1 MIKIGSALMDA
12 TDQLERERGIPKHV
26 VLDSLCDAMMAAY
39 RKYSKLHDTTGI
51 YAKINE
57 QTGEIGI
64 YSEKIVVE
72 QVNNEQTEI
81 SIEDA
86 TAIDENSKIGTI
98 ITEEVT
104 PEDFGR
110 IAAQA
115 AKQVIT
121 QRIRE
126 AERRLILEEFMD
138 KKGTMTTGIIQRVEG
153 RNAIVSIGRTE
164 AILPPKEQIPGEYFR
179 VGNRL
184 RVYVLDVTETSR
196 LPKVIIS
203 QVHPMIVQELFE
215 LEVPE
220 IEDNIVEIKSI
231 AREAGFRTKISVG
244 SNDPDVDPVGACIGP
259 RGSRIQAI
267 VNELKNEK
275 IDIIRYSPDPVE
287 YIINALSPAKI
298 ISVEIL
304 NNDPEDLQAL
314 VVVPDDQLSLAI
326 GREGQNVRLA
336 VKLTSWKLDIKSL
349 SQIENDESYILEEEY
364 YEEDEY

>member
-1 MIKIGSALMDA
+1 MIKIGSALMEA
-12 TDQLERERGIPKHV
+12 TDQLERERGIPRAV
-26 VLDSLCDAMMAAY
+26 VLESLCDAMMAAF
-39 RKYSKLHDTTGI
+39 RKYMKTHDTTGI
-51 YAKINE
+51 YAKVE
-57 QTGEIGI
+57 EKTGEIGI

-72 QVNNEQTEI
+72 NVTNEQTEV
-81 SIEDA
+81 SLEEA
-86 TAIDENSKIGTI
+86 KELDENCTIGSI

-104 PEDFGR
+104 PDDFGR

-126 AERRLILEEFMD
+126 AERRLILEEFME
-138 KKGTMTTGIIQRVEG
+138 KKGTMTTGIIQRMEG
-153 RNAIVSIGRTE
+153 RNAVVSIGRTE
-164 AILPPKEQIPGEYFR
+164 AILPVKEQIPGEYYR
-179 VGNRL
+179 VGNRI
-184 RVYVLDVTETSR
+184 RVYVLDVSETSR
-196 LPKVIIS
+196 LPRVIVS

-220 IEDNIVEIKSI
+220 IEDTIVEIKSI
-231 AREAGFRTKISVG
+231 AREAGFRTKIGVS
-244 SNDPDVDPVGACIGP
+244 SSDAEVDPVGACIGP

-267 VNELKNEK
+267 VNELKSEK

-304 NNDPEDLQAL
+304 SDDPGNQQAL

-326 GREGQNVRLA
+326 GKEGQNVRLA
-336 VKLTSWKLDIKSL
+336 VKLTGWKLDIKSL
-349 SQIENDESYILEEEY
+349 SQIESDESFVVEEEY
-364 YEEDEY
+364 YEENEY

>member
-1 MIKIGSALMDA
+1 MIKIGSALMEA
-12 TDQLERERGIPKHV
+12 TDQLERERGIPKAV

-39 RKYSKLHDTTGI
+39 RKYSKKPDTTGI
-51 YAKINE
+51 YAKIDE
-57 QTGEIGI
+57 KSGEIGI

-72 QVNNEQTEI
+72 NITNEQTEI
-81 SIEDA
+81 TIEEA
-86 TAIDENSKIGTI
+86 RERDETVTIGSI

-138 KKGTMTTGIIQRVEG
+138 KKGTMTTGIIQRLEG
-153 RNAIVSIGRTE
+153 RNVVISIGRTE
-164 AILPPKEQIPGEYFR
+164 AILPPREQIQGEYYR
-179 VGNRL
+179 PGNRL

-196 LPKVIIS
+196 LPRVIVS
-203 QVHPMIVQELFE
+203 QVHAMIVQELFE

-220 IEDNIVEIKSI
+220 IEDGIVEIKSI
-231 AREAGFRTKISVG
+231 AREAGYRTKIAVAS
-244 SNDPDVDPVGACIGP
+244 SDPEVDPVGACIGP

-267 VNELKNEK
+267 VNELKSEK
-275 IDIIRYSPDPVE
+275 IDIIRHSPDPVE
-287 YIINALSPAKI
+287 FIMNALSPAKI

-304 NNDPEDLQAL
+304 NDDPSSQQAL

-326 GREGQNVRLA
+326 GKEGQNVRLA

-349 SQIENDESYILEEEY
+349 SQIENDESFLVEEEY
-364 YEEDEY
+364 YEEEEY

>member
-12 TDQLERERGIPKHV
+12 ADQLEKERGIPRTV
-26 VLDSLCDAMMAAY
+26 VLESLCDAMMAAY
-39 RKYSKLHDTTGI
+39 RKYSKLNDTTGI
-51 YAKINE
+51 YSKIE
-57 QTGEIGI
+57 ESTGEIGI

-72 QVNNEQTEI
+72 NVTNKQTEI
-81 SIEDA
+81 SIEEAQKFDA
-86 TAIDENSKIGTI
+86 KTKVGSI
-98 ITEEVT
+98 ITEEIT
-104 PEDFGR
+104 PQDFGR

-126 AERRLILEEFMD
+126 AERRMILEEFMD
-138 KKGTMTTGIIQRVEG
+138 KKGTMTTGIIQRLEG
-153 RNAIVSIGRTE
+153 RNVIVSIGRTE
-164 AILPPKEQIPGEYFR
+164 AVLPGKEQIHGEYYR

-184 RVYVLDVTETSR
+184 RVYVLDVAETSR
-196 LPKVIIS
+196 LPKVILS
-203 QVHPMIVQELFE
+203 QIHPMIVQELFE

-220 IEDNIVEIKSI
+220 IEDGIVEIKSI
-231 AREAGFRTKISVG
+231 AREAGYRTKLSVV
-244 SNDPDVDPVGACIGP
+244 SSDPEVDPVGACIGP

-287 YIINALSPAKI
+287 YIINALAPSKI

-304 NNDPEDLQAL
+304 NDDPASQQAL

-326 GREGQNVRLA
+326 GRDGQNVRLA
-336 VKLTSWKLDIKSL
+336 VKLTGWKLDIKSL
-349 SQIENDESYILEEEY
+349 SQIEQDGDYVIEEEY

>member
-12 TDQLERERGIPKHV
+12 TDQLERERGIPRNV

-51 YAKINE
+51 YSKIDE

-72 QVNNEQTEI
+72 EVTNEQTEI
-81 SIEDA
+81 SIQDA
-86 TAIDENSKIGTI
+86 KKVDETSQVGSI

-104 PEDFGR
+104 PKDFGR

-126 AERRLILEEFMD
+126 AERRLILEEFID
-138 KKGTMTTGIIQRVEG
+138 KKGTMTTGIIQRLEG
-153 RNAIVSIGRTE
+153 RNVIVSIGRTE
-164 AILPPKEQIPGEYFR
+164 ALLPAKEQISGEYYR
-179 VGNRL
+179 VSNRL

-196 LPKVIIS
+196 LPKVILS

-220 IEDNIVEIKSI
+220 IEDGIVEIKSI

-244 SNDPDVDPVGACIGP
+244 SSDPDVDPVGACIGP

-275 IDIIRYSPDPVE
+275 IDIIRYSADPVE

-304 NNDPEDLQAL
+304 NDNPEDLQAL

-336 VKLTSWKLDIKSL
+336 VKLTGWKLDIKSL
-349 SQIENDESYILEEEY
+349 SQIENDESYVIEEEY

>member
-12 TDQLERERGIPKHV
+12 TDQLERERGIPKQV
-26 VLDSLCDAMMAAY
+26 VLESLCDAMMAAY

-51 YAKINE
+51 YSKINE

-72 QVNNEQTEI
+72 EATNDQTEI
-81 SIEDA
+81 SLDKAKKIDA
-86 TAIDENSKIGTI
+86 DCTIGSI
-98 ITEEVT
+98 ITEECT

-138 KKGTMTTGIIQRVEG
+138 KKGTMTTGIIQRMEG
-153 RNAIVSIGRTE
+153 RNVIVSIGRTE
-164 AILPPKEQIPGEYFR
+164 AVLPGREQIQGEYYR

-231 AREAGFRTKISVG
+231 AREAGYRTKIAVA

-275 IDIIRYSPDPVE
+275 IDIIRWSPDPVE

-304 NNDPEDLQAL
+304 NDDPEDPQAL

-326 GREGQNVRLA
+326 GREGQNVRLS
-336 VKLTSWKLDIKSL
+336 VKLTNWKLDIKSL
-349 SQIENDESYILEEEY
+349 SQIENDEAYVLEEEY
-364 YEEDEY
+364 YEEGEY